1 MIHENLEEIYAKK
14 IQKQNQ
20 EKMNDIEEEKRE
32 KEKLKKQEFSKSWI
46 GRRKAQAANAKAKK
60 IFLKQ
65 SEIL

>member
-14 IQKQNQ
+14 IQKQNH
-20 EKMNDIEEEKRE
+20 EELR
-32 KEKLKKQEFSKSWI
+32 KKEFSKSWI

>member
-20 EKMNDIEEEKRE
+20 
-32 KEKLKKQEFSKSWI
+32 EKLKKQEFSKSWI

-65 SEIL
+65 SEKL

>member
-1 MIHENLEEIYAKK
+1 MIHENLKEIYAKK

-20 EKMNDIEEEKRE
+20 EELKRH
-32 KEKLKKQEFSKSWI
+32 EFSKSWI
-46 GRRKAQAANAKAKK
+46 GSRKAQTANAKAKK

>member
-1 MIHENLEEIYAKK
+1 MKHMIHENLEEIYAKK
-14 IQKQNQ
+14 IQKQNH
-20 EKMNDIEEEKRE
+20 EELR
-32 KEKLKKQEFSKSWI
+32 KQEFSKSWI

>member
-20 EKMNDIEEEKRE
+20 EE
-32 KEKLKKQEFSKSWI
+32 LKKQEFSKSWI
-46 GRRKAQAANAKAKK
+46 GKRKAQAANAKAKK
-60 IFLKQ
+60 IFLEQ

>member
-20 EKMNDIEEEKRE
+20 QE
-32 KEKLKKQEFSKSWI
+32 LKKQEFSKSWI
-46 GRRKAQAANAKAKK
+46 GRRKVQATNAKAKK
-60 IFLKQ
+60 MLLKQ

>member
-1 MIHENLEEIYAKK
+1 MEHMIHENLEEIYDKK

-20 EKMNDIEEEKRE
+20 
-32 KEKLKKQEFSKSWI
+32 EKLKKQEFSKSWI

>member
-1 MIHENLEEIYAKK
+1 MIHKNLEEIYAKK
-14 IQKQNQ
+14 NTKTKPGKT
-20 EKMNDIEEEKRE
+20 E
-32 KEKLKKQEFSKSWI
+32 KQEFSKSWI

>member
-1 MIHENLEEIYAKK
+1 MEHMIHENLEEIYVKK

-20 EKMNDIEEEKRE
+20 
-32 KEKLKKQEFSKSWI
+32 EKLKKQEFSKSWI

>member
-20 EKMNDIEEEKRE
+20 E
-32 KEKLKKQEFSKSWI
+32 KQEFSKSWI

>member
-20 EKMNDIEEEKRE
+20 EK
-32 KEKLKKQEFSKSWI
+32 LKKQEFSKSWI
-46 GRRKAQAANAKAKK
+46 GRRKAQTANAKAKK

>member
-1 MIHENLEEIYAKK
+1 MEHMIHENLEEIYAKK

-20 EKMNDIEEEKRE
+20 EE
-32 KEKLKKQEFSKSWI
+32 LKKQEFSKSWI